1 MRLRISNNQDL
12 TILTDWIP
20 DIKNCRYWAGPGV
33 SFPFTVE
40 SLKKDINY
48 SRHNTFSLMDTK
60 DNYIGL
66 GQIIEKEKYL
76 HLARIIISPTHR
88 GKGFGEILCKKLINR
103 GRLKYGDRPFSLNV
117 YSKNKKAQSLYL
129 KLGFTPV
136 NKTPG
141 FSSVSDSVF
150 MILS

>member
-20 DIKNCRYWAGPGV
+20 DTKNCRYWAGSGV

-48 SRHNTFSLMDTK
+48 SRSNTFSLEDTK
-60 DNYIGL
+60 GNYIGL

-88 GKGFGEILCKKLINR
+88 GKGFGEILCKKLIKR

-136 NKTPG
+136 NKPTG
-141 FSSVSDSVF
+141 FSSASDCIF
-150 MILS
+150 MILL